1 MLSGL
6 RNFMKRWNRVLH
18 CRRSIKREVQG
29 LSPEEHEHTGER
41 LRQSEERLQLLI
53 ESIQDY
59 AIYILDPNG
68 VVTSWNSGAQRIK
81 GYTADEIIGEHYS
94 RFYTADDVQSNKPSR
109 NLEIAASKGKIEE
122 ESLRVRKD
130 GSVFWANVV
139 ITPIRDVSGNLTGFA
154 KVVRDIT
161 ERKAADERLRDA
173 ERLATLGTTAA
184 VFAHEIANP
193 LNGISSSLQIV
204 TALLEEVNF
213 HDPLVEETIR
223 SAHQEIQ
230 RLATMLK
237 DYRSLARPQALQIQ
251 ESNIRTVVEE
261 VLAPNI
267 KIYNDSGVTVQTR
280 FDENLPLVPLD
291 AARIK
296 QVVLNLCKNAVE
308 AMPNGGILTVKTY
321 QSDDKAVLEISD
333 TGQGIPE
340 GFDPFHLFKTTK
352 REGTGLGL
360 SIVQQI
366 MSEHHGSVDYISED
380 GKGTTFRV
388 SLRLPASRN

>member
-1 MLSGL
+1 
-6 RNFMKRWNRVLH
+6 
-18 CRRSIKREVQG
+18 VQG

-280 FDENLPLVPLD
+280 FDENLPLVRLD

-366 MSEHHGSVDYISED
+366 MSEHHGAVDYISEN

-388 SLRLPASRN
+388 SLRLLASRN

>member
-1 MLSGL
+1 
-6 RNFMKRWNRVLH
+6 
-18 CRRSIKREVQG
+18 
-29 LSPEEHEHTGER
+29 
-41 LRQSEERLQLLI
+41 
-53 ESIQDY
+53 
-59 AIYILDPNG
+59 
-68 VVTSWNSGAQRIK
+68 
-81 GYTADEIIGEHYS
+81 
-94 RFYTADDVQSNKPSR
+94 
-109 NLEIAASKGKIEE
+109 
-122 ESLRVRKD
+122 
-130 GSVFWANVV
+130 
-139 ITPIRDVSGNLTGFA
+139 
-154 KVVRDIT
+154 VRDIT

-193 LNGISSSLQIV
+193 LNGISSSLLVV

-223 SAHQEIQ
+223 SAHQELQ

-251 ESNIRTVVEE
+251 ESNIRKAVEE

-296 QVVLNLCKNAVE
+296 QVVLNLCKNAV

-321 QSDDKAVLEISD
+321 QSDDKAVH
-333 TGQGIPE
+333 
-340 GFDPFHLFKTTK
+340 PFHLFKTTSAK
-352 REGTGLGL
+352 APDWDFQ
-360 SIVQQI
+360 SC
-366 MSEHHGSVDYISED
+366 
-380 GKGTTFRV
+380 
-388 SLRLPASRN
+388 SRS